1 GHRPARARDLRR
13 GAARVE
19 LRADRGQ
26 QPRLDVARDPRP
38 LRRSGGA
45 ARRVHPARAAAAAA
59 DARSLALQDR
69 LLRRRQPRRDARLAR
84 DVRRL
89 LLHLA
94 LRPERARLLAD
105 EGGRDLPADDDP
117 DHPRRADHREALG
130 PGRLALA
137 DGRRHVD
144 PRRLALA
151 LPEDRAAHRLL
162 VALAAAAARRHRHGI
177 DDVADDLRR
186 DGLRADRQS
195 GGRLRRP
202 EQLPPGRRLARDRA
216 DGCDPALVRASG
228 RVGAGG
234 LATVRRRPPR
244 GAARQC
250 GDCVRSCCGGD
261 RARTDE
267 ARGRAGAHRG
277 SGACGM
283 TSATR
288 LPAAERREALI
299 ETAIRVF
306 SDGSYRGTTTAE
318 IARAAGISEPIL
330 YRHFASKRDLYLAA
344 LDHVWGDMRASW
356 ERALE
361 STDNVREALETMGRG
376 HVTVRD
382 CKFQMAELWVQA
394 LGEAAEDPELR
405 KHLRRHMRE
414 VHDFM
419 ADVIRRGQAEGVL
432 HAERDA
438 DAEAW
443 TFIAGGVL
451 GMVGRRIGLLDEQ
464 EVKSI
469 RQARLDWLT
478 S

>member
-1 GHRPARARDLRR
+1 
-13 GAARVE
+13 
-19 LRADRGQ
+19 
-26 QPRLDVARDPRP
+26 
-38 LRRSGGA
+38 
-45 ARRVHPARAAAAAA
+45 
-59 DARSLALQDR
+59 
-69 LLRRRQPRRDARLAR
+69 
-84 DVRRL
+84 
-89 LLHLA
+89 
-94 LRPERARLLAD
+94 
-105 EGGRDLPADDDP
+105 
-117 DHPRRADHREALG
+117 
-130 PGRLALA
+130 
-137 DGRRHVD
+137 
-144 PRRLALA
+144 
-151 LPEDRAAHRLL
+151 
-162 VALAAAAARRHRHGI
+162 
-177 DDVADDLRR
+177 
-186 DGLRADRQS
+186 
-195 GGRLRRP
+195 
-202 EQLPPGRRLARDRA
+202 
-216 DGCDPALVRASG
+216 
-228 RVGAGG
+228 
-234 LATVRRRPPR
+234 
-244 GAARQC
+244 
-250 GDCVRSCCGGD
+250 
-261 RARTDE
+261 
-267 ARGRAGAHRG
+267 
-277 SGACGM
+277 M